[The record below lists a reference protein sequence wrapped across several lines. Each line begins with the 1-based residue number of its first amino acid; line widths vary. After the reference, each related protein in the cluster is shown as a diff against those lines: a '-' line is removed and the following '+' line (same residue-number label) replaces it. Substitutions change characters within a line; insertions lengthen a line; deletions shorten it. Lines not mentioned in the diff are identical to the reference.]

1 MRIVIDMQ
9 GAQSESRF
17 RGIGRYS
24 LALAQAIVRN
34 RGDHHVMLALSG
46 LFPDT
51 IEPIRAAFQDLMPQ
65 ADIKVW
71 YAVGPVQ
78 EIDPDNQLRRESA
91 ELLREAFLGSLEP
104 DFVLITSLIENPGDE
119 VVTSISASAVPT
131 AVVLYDL
138 IPLLR
143 PDENFNKSAVHK
155 AHYKRKLE
163 DLKRSHLLLAI
174 SESARQ
180 EALLAL
186 PGELHATATISG
198 ACDECFQVVVMSS
211 QQRSSLTTKYDI
223 RKPFVMYTGG
233 ADERKNLQRL
243 VQAFGSL
250 PHAVRDT
257 HQLVFAG
264 KMPAFHVSDL
274 KRIAASVGLRD
285 GDVVFTGYVPN
296 EDLVKLYNTCKG
308 FIFPSLHEGLGL
320 PPLEAMAC
328 GAPTI
333 AANATSLPEV
343 IGLDEALFD
352 PQSVEEMTERLMQL
366 LTDESFRKR
375 LIDHGLQHVRHF
387 SWDTTARLAIDAIE
401 HAHRAEGNCRIQPGK
416 TQQERIQ
423 NLLNQLSTLLRR
435 QDRNDQKLLLNLS
448 QCIADNE
455 PCERKPLLMLD
466 VSVIVHGDAKSGIQ
480 RVVRSLLTELIQQPP
495 QGRHVLPIYFDGGI
509 FRVAEQFILSADK
522 DASGAIAPAVAFA
535 SGDQY
540 LAIDLNMHLAE
551 AMHPLLGRMRA
562 RGVSMNFIVYDL
574 LLDQHPE
581 WWVQPMPELFQSW
594 LTSISEV
601 ADRLICI
608 SDAVVSDMRD
618 WLARHPPQRTRGQP
632 QVLSFHL
639 GADIQSSM
647 PSSGFPPDAESH
659 LTLMRKRPSL
669 LSVGTI
675 EPRKGQAQLLD
686 AMEILWAKG
695 VDANLVLVGKNGW
708 KVDGLV
714 KRLRAHRELNQ
725 RLFWLEGISDEYL
738 EKVYDACSCLV
749 AASLGEGFGLPLIEA
764 AQKKMPILARDL
776 PVFREVAGNH
786 ASYFHGT
793 EAEALA
799 RAIDRWLAQFSM
811 GEHPRSDHMPWLTWK
826 QSATAL
832 LATLDLSEKLESA
845 SQQH

>member
-24 LALAQAIVRN
+24 MALAQAIVRN

-51 IEPIRAAFQDLMPQ
+51 IDPIRAAFQELMPQ

-71 YAVGPVQ
+71 YSVGPVQ
-78 EIDPDNQLRRESA
+78 EIDPKNQLRRESA
-91 ELLREAFLGSLEP
+91 ELLREAFLESLEP

-119 VVTSISASAVPT
+119 VVTSISTSTVPT

-143 PDENFNKSAVHK
+143 PDENFSKSAVHK
-155 AHYKRKLE
+155 AHYMRKIE
-163 DLKRSHLLLAI
+163 DLKRSPLLLAI

-198 ACDECFQVVVMSS
+198 ACDECFQVLEMSS
-211 QQRSSLTTKYDI
+211 QQRSALTRRYEI
-223 RKPFVMYTGG
+223 QKPFVMYTGG
-233 ADERKNLQRL
+233 ADERKNLHRL

-250 PHAVRDT
+250 PHSIRDA

-274 KRIAASVGLRD
+274 KRVAASVGLRSE
-285 GDVVFTGYVPN
+285 DVVFTGYVPN
-296 EDLVKLYNTCKG
+296 GDLIRLYNACKG

-343 IGLDEALFD
+343 IGLAEALFD
-352 PQSVEEMTERLMQL
+352 PQSVEEMTKRLKQL
-366 LTDESFRKR
+366 LTDDDFRKR
-375 LIDHGLQHVRHF
+375 LIEHGRQHVRHF
-387 SWDTTARLAIDAIE
+387 SWDATARLAIDAIE
-401 HAHRAEGNCRIQPGK
+401 NAHRATGDASPQSGK
-416 TQQERIQ
+416 TQPERTQ
-423 NLLNQLSTLLRR
+423 KLLNQLSKLLSGR
-435 QDRNDQKLLLNLS
+435 DRDEQKLLLNLS

-455 PCERKPLLMLD
+455 PCGRKPLLMLD

-480 RVVRSLLTELIQQPP
+480 RVVRSLVTELVQQPP
-495 QGRHVLPIYFDGGI
+495 DGREVLPIYFDGGI
-509 FRVAEQFILSADK
+509 FRVATQFTLDADK
-522 DASGAIAPAVAFA
+522 NASGSIAPAVAFA
-535 SGDQY
+535 CGDQY
-540 LAIDLNMHLAE
+540 LALDLNMHLAE
-551 AMHPLLGRMRA
+551 AMHHLLGRMRA

-581 WWVQPMPELFQSW
+581 WWVQPMPELFQAW

-608 SDAVVSDMRD
+608 SDAVASDMKD

-647 PSSGFPPDAESH
+647 PSSGLPPDAESQ
-659 LTLMRKRPSL
+659 LTLMRTRPSL
-669 LSVGTI
+669 LAVGTI

-686 AMEILWAKG
+686 AMESLWAKG

-708 KVDGLV
+708 KVDGFV
-714 KRLRAHRELNQ
+714 KRLRAHPELHQ

-776 PVFREVAGNH
+776 PVFREVAGHH
-786 ASYFHGT
+786 ASYFQGT

-799 RAIDRWLAQFSM
+799 KTIDRWLAQFSK
-811 GEHPRSDHMPWLTWK
+811 GEHARSDHMPWLTWK
-826 QSATAL
+826 QSAAAL
-832 LATLDLSEKLESA
+832 LATLDLSEKLEST